1 MRHPQKILI
10 SKNATIRDAMKLLN
24 RRLEKLLIVTN
35 NKKFYG
41 VINDG
46 DLRRAILNGSSLSQK
61 IDFIVNKNPLTVS
74 DQLSDKEAYDKI
86 NSKIL
91 VLPVLNLKNEIKGY
105 YSYKDKNQ
113 LFSLKS
119 KKVLVFGM
127 GYVGLTL
134 GATISN
140 LGFTVIG
147 YDKDKKIISNLKK
160 GKPPFFEKG
169 LKKYIDPKVNLNLTF
184 TNKLNNNV
192 ASTYICAVGS
202 PINKRTKKP
211 DIQSV
216 ISFSKEIAKILKKN
230 DLIIMRSTLPIGTTR
245 KIVIPILEN
254 KSKFKAGRD
263 FHIVCAPERTA
274 EGKAMQELKEN
285 PQIIGCINQI
295 SFQKASDLFST
306 FTKSI
311 IPLPSLE
318 SAEFSKLLDNTYRDS
333 IFAFINQMVPIAEKL
348 KIDLCE
354 VVEAV
359 NHGYSRNNIPKPSPG
374 VGGPCLV
381 KDSYLLK
388 YNFDN
393 LKIGNKLLDSS
404 RKVNEKT
411 IVFLYSKINKLLK
424 KIGKNINNSK
434 IFIIGLAFKGNPET
448 SDLRDSTSIDLI
460 NKIKNKK
467 NLYVYDPV
475 IDKRVINNLGYK
487 YQTLE
492 KGFSKSDM
500 VIFLNNHKSYQE
512 LNIFHLIKKMNKPGI
527 IIDTWKIFNPIEIKN
542 IKNVLYGGL
551 GFD

>member
-10 SKNATIRDAMKLLN
+10 SKNATIRDAMSLLN

-216 ISFSKEIAKILKKN
+216 ISFSKEIAKILKKM
-230 DLIIMRSTLPIGTTR
+230 I
-245 KIVIPILEN
+245 
-254 KSKFKAGRD
+254 
-263 FHIVCAPERTA
+263 
-274 EGKAMQELKEN
+274 
-285 PQIIGCINQI
+285 
-295 SFQKASDLFST
+295 
-306 FTKSI
+306 
-311 IPLPSLE
+311 
-318 SAEFSKLLDNTYRDS
+318 
-333 IFAFINQMVPIAEKL
+333 
-348 KIDLCE
+348 
-354 VVEAV
+354 
-359 NHGYSRNNIPKPSPG
+359 
-374 VGGPCLV
+374 
-381 KDSYLLK
+381 
-388 YNFDN
+388 
-393 LKIGNKLLDSS
+393 
-404 RKVNEKT
+404 
-411 IVFLYSKINKLLK
+411 
-424 KIGKNINNSK
+424 
-434 IFIIGLAFKGNPET
+434 
-448 SDLRDSTSIDLI
+448 
-460 NKIKNKK
+460 
-467 NLYVYDPV
+467 
-475 IDKRVINNLGYK
+475 
-487 YQTLE
+487 
-492 KGFSKSDM
+492 
-500 VIFLNNHKSYQE
+500 
-512 LNIFHLIKKMNKPGI
+512 
-527 IIDTWKIFNPIEIKN
+527 
-542 IKNVLYGGL
+542 
-551 GFD
+551 